1 MLTTLL
7 SRLFQVFCFLIGV
20 LCGSQASLAFMGS
33 GDPALIS
40 QHLEVQVH
48 ITTYNYLQRI

>member
-40 QHLEVQVH
+40 QHLGVQVH
-48 ITTYNYLQRI
+48 ITIYNYLQRI

>member
-20 LCGSQASLAFMGS
+20 LCGSQASLTFMGS
-33 GDPALIS
+33 GAPALIS
-40 QHLEVQVH
+40 QQLGVQVH